1 MTTIAALETINRTEE
16 GKGEEER
23 LDALL
28 LLPPQWTPLCV
39 YYALPILA
47 GEIRQAGHSCE
58 IRDLNIEYFN
68 YCLTPEYLD
77 WCRVGAEAR
86 RRDLYLD
93 FINGMAEGR
102 AEVTGES
109 SDYLLL
115 EGKIQQA
122 ELNWDMVIS
131 NIEQAKHTMRDKQA
145 FYQPNRLQR
154 AFDVITKALEIASL
168 PFYPSRIMLR
178 DFQNRN
184 LKMTLESIMEA
195 VDNQHENPFIE
206 WYRQILPGIQA
217 QNPRVIGLSIN
228 ATSQIVA
235 GLTLAKLIKETM
247 PDTRVVIGGNFFTRV
262 VDALLDKPQ
271 FFDLFCDALVYEEGE
286 GPFNQFIRAVKLGM
300 ATWALV
306 PNILYKVGDT
316 VKKNAAGCYK
326 PLNEIAEPV
335 LDGLDLGA
343 YLAPEIVIPIQA
355 SRGCYWKK
363 CTFCDHDFGA
373 NFNIKGIDK
382 LIAEIKVLREKYGIR
397 HFEFI
402 DEAISPLYLRKM
414 CQAFIE
420 NDLDIR
426 FFMYARTER
435 GFSQELLDLAYR
447 AGCRMILWG
456 VESGNQR
463 IMKLIDKGV
472 PLDESRF
479 DPLRR
484 ANQAGIWNFCF
495 VFFGFP
501 TETAE
506 EALDTVHM
514 IMDHKDI
521 INSYGLSHFTLGKHT
536 RLRAEPEK
544 YAITNVREDGEDL
557 STKLYYDVTE
567 GMTRDEVLKMTDLCT
582 EICNQVYQAPLWF
595 SIGFRE
601 FLHLYLEEYGLEYVK
616 RFSYVNPSRAAK
628 IPA

>member
-1 MTTIAALETINRTEE
+1 MTAEPMA
-16 GKGEEER
+16 ER
-23 LDALL
+23 LDTLL
-28 LLPPQWTPLCV
+28 ILPPQWTPLCV

-58 IRDLNIEYFN
+58 IRDLNVEYFN
-68 YCLTPEYLD
+68 HCLTPEYLAG
-77 WCRVGAEAR
+77 CREKAEAR
-86 RRDLYLD
+86 KGELYLD
-93 FINGMAEGR
+93 FINGLAEGR
-102 AEVTGES
+102 PAEN
-109 SDYLLL
+109 SDYVQLD
-115 EGKIQQA
+115 GKIQQA
-122 ELNWDMVIS
+122 ELYWDVVVS
-131 NIEQAKHTMRDKQA
+131 NIERATRTMRDREA
-145 FYQPNRLQR
+145 FYQPNRLQN
-154 AFDVITKALEIASL
+154 AFEIITRALEIASL

-184 LKMTLESIMEA
+184 MKMTLVSIIEA
-195 VDNQHENPFIE
+195 VNNEAENPFVE
-206 WYRQILPGIQA
+206 YYRQILPSIREK
-217 QNPRVIGLSIN
+217 NPRVIGLSIN
-228 ATSQIVA
+228 ATSQIVG
-235 GLTLAKLIKETM
+235 GLTLAKMLKESM
-247 PDTRVVIGGNFFTRV
+247 PDTRIVLGGNFFTRV
-262 VDALLDKPQ
+262 VDALTDKPE

-286 GPFNQFIRAVKLGM
+286 GPFTQFIKAVKLGM
-300 ATWALV
+300 TTWALV

-343 YLAPEIVIPIQA
+343 YLAPELVIPIQA

-382 LIAEIKVLREKYGIR
+382 LITELKVLREKYGIR

-414 CQAFIE
+414 CQAILKE
-420 NDLDIR
+420 GLDIR

-435 GFSQELLDLAYR
+435 GFSQELLDLAYE

-456 VESGNQR
+456 VESGNER

-472 PLDESRF
+472 PLDETRF

-501 TETAE
+501 TETAA
-506 EALDTVHM
+506 EAMDTVHM
-514 IMDHKDI
+514 IVDHKDI

-544 YAITNVREDGEDL
+544 YSIVNVREDGEDL
-557 STKLYYDVTE
+557 STKLYYDTTE
-567 GMTRDEVLKMTDLCT
+567 GMSREDVLTMTDLCT

-601 FLHLYLEEYGLEYVK
+601 FLHLYLDEYGMEYV
-616 RFSYVNPSRAAK
+616 RQFSYLKPQARARAK
-628 IPA
+628 SA